1 MDLQS
6 KERIEMEDFEAKIEA
21 LAARSKS
28 AERQAM
34 TEEATKTSVIM
45 PFIQALGFDVFNL
58 EEVVPEFT
66 ADIGT
71 KKGEKVDFALKIDGK
86 IAMLVEAKPISAKL
100 GDVQYSQL
108 FRYFAVTDARLAI
121 LTNGHEAWFF
131 SDTEEPNKMDKRPFF
146 KFDLRNHDKTQ
157 VAELARFEKKSFAID
172 AIIEAASNL
181 KYTHDAAAYLKRQLD
196 DPDDDFV
203 RFIGRQIHDG
213 SVTKSVLE
221 QLKPALQAGLD
232 QIIRDRIQD
241 KLSITFQDSKPSK
254 TQEEASDEQETS
266 SDIVTTA
273 EEWEG
278 FYIVRAIAA
287 RHVPVDRVTIRDAKS
302 YCSIIMDDNNRKPIC
317 RLYFNSEK
325 TRNVGIFDAEKNE
338 TKLRVDGPQDL
349 YRHVDALEAIIK
361 SYT

>member
-1 MDLQS
+1 
-6 KERIEMEDFEAKIEA
+6 MEDFEARMEA
-21 LAARSKS
+21 LAARSRS

-58 EEVVPEFT
+58 DEVVPEFT
-66 ADIGT
+66 ADVGT

-86 IAMLVEAKPISAKL
+86 IAMLVEAKPISSKL

-108 FRYFAVTDARLAI
+108 FRYFAVTEARLAI

-146 KFDLRNHDKTQ
+146 KFDFQNHDKTQ
-157 VAELARFEKKSFAID
+157 VAELARFEKNSFEID

-181 KYTHDAAAYLKRQLD
+181 KYTRDSAAYLKRQLD

-203 RFIGRQIHDG
+203 RFVGRQIHDG
-213 SVTKSVLE
+213 SVTKAVLE
-221 QLKPALQAGLD
+221 QIKPALQAGLD

-241 KLSITFQDSKPSK
+241 KLSITFQDKKPA
-254 TQEEASDEQETS
+254 QENEGIREEKDES
-266 SDIVTTA
+266 PDIVTTA

-287 RHVPVDRVTIRDAKS
+287 RHVPVDRVTMRDAKS

-317 RLYFNSEK
+317 RLYFNSET
-325 TRNVGIFDAEKNE
+325 TRNVGIFNSDKKE
-338 TKLRVDGPQDL
+338 TKVRVDGPQDL
-349 YRHVDALEAIIK
+349 YQHTDALEAVIK
-361 SYT
+361 SYI